1 MIAILAVTLGAAIGA
16 PMRYLVDRWVTV
28 RTLGASGTAPFP
40 WGLLTVN
47 VIGSAIAG
55 PVLALTTG
63 DLRTF
68 LLIGFCGAFTTYSGF
83 GLEVNR
89 IWSISRPVFW
99 SALIVMPVACTGAFL
114 ITYNMANW
122 IGH

>member
-1 MIAILAVTLGAAIGA
+1 MIAVLAVTLGAAIGA

-28 RTLGASGTAPFP
+28 RASGPSGSAAFP

-68 LLIGFCGAFTTYSGF
+68 LLIGFCGAFTTFSGF
-83 GLEVNR
+83 GWEVNR

-122 IGH
+122 IGQ

>member
-1 MIAILAVTLGAAIGA
+1 MIAILAVTFGAAIGA

-28 RTLGASGTAPFP
+28 RTAGPSGSAVFP

-63 DLRTF
+63 DLRLF
-68 LLIGFCGAFTTYSGF
+68 LLVGICGAFTTFSGF
-83 GLEVNR
+83 GWEVNR
-89 IWSISRPVFW
+89 IWSLSRPVFW
-99 SALIVMPVACTGAFL
+99 SVLIAMPVACTGAFL

-122 IGH
+122 IGR

>member
-16 PMRYLVDRWVTV
+16 PMRYLVDRWVTA
-28 RTLGASGTAPFP
+28 RTVGPSGSAAFP

-89 IWSISRPVFW
+89 IWSINRPVFW

>member
-68 LLIGFCGAFTTYSGF
+68 LLIGFCGAFTTFSGF
-83 GLEVNR
+83 GWEVNR

-122 IGH
+122 IGR

>member
-16 PMRYLVDRWVTV
+16 PMRYLVDRWVTS
-28 RTLGASGTAPFP
+28 RTLGASGSAPFP

-114 ITYNMANW
+114 IAYNMANW
-122 IGH
+122 IGR

>member
-16 PMRYLVDRWVTV
+16 PMRYLVDRWVTA
-28 RTLGASGTAPFP
+28 RASGPSGLAAFP
-40 WGLLTVN
+40 WGLLPVN

-68 LLIGFCGAFTTYSGF
+68 LLIGFCGAFTTFSGF
-83 GLEVNR
+83 GWEVNR
-89 IWSISRPVFW
+89 IWSLSRPVFW

-114 ITYNMANW
+114 IAYNMANW
-122 IGH
+122 IGR

>member
-16 PMRYLVDRWVTV
+16 PMRYLVDRWVTA
-28 RTLGASGTAPFP
+28 RTVGPSGSAAFP

-122 IGH
+122 IGR

>member
-16 PMRYLVDRWVTV
+16 PMRYLVDRWVTA
-28 RTLGASGTAPFP
+28 RTVGPSGLAAFP

-68 LLIGFCGAFTTYSGF
+68 LLIGFCGAFTTFSGF
-83 GLEVNR
+83 GWEVNR
-89 IWSISRPVFW
+89 IWSLSRPVFW

-122 IGH
+122 IGK

>member
-16 PMRYLVDRWVTV
+16 PMRYLVDRWVTA
-28 RTLGASGTAPFP
+28 RASGPSGLAAFP

-68 LLIGFCGAFTTYSGF
+68 LLIGFCGAFTTFSGF
-83 GLEVNR
+83 GWEVNR
-89 IWSISRPVFW
+89 IWSLSRPDFW

-114 ITYNMANW
+114 IAYNMANW
-122 IGH
+122 IGR

>member
-16 PMRYLVDRWVTV
+16 PMRYLVDRWVTA
-28 RTLGASGTAPFP
+28 RASGPSGLAAFP

-68 LLIGFCGAFTTYSGF
+68 LLIGFCGAFTTFSGF
-83 GLEVNR
+83 GWEVNR
-89 IWSISRPVFW
+89 IWSLSRPVFW
-99 SALIVMPVACTGAFL
+99 SALIVMPVACTGAFS
-114 ITYNMANW
+114 IAYNMANW
-122 IGH
+122 IGR

>member
-16 PMRYLVDRWVTV
+16 PMRYLVDRWVTS
-28 RTLGASGTAPFP
+28 RTLGASGSAPFP
-40 WGLLTVN
+40 WGLLTV
-47 VIGSAIAG
+47 
-55 PVLALTTG
+55 

-122 IGH
+122 IGQ

>member
-16 PMRYLVDRWVTV
+16 PMRYLVDRWVTA
-28 RTLGASGTAPFP
+28 RTVGPSGSAAFP

-122 IGH
+122 IGQ

>member
-16 PMRYLVDRWVTV
+16 PMRYLLDRWVTA
-28 RTLGASGTAPFP
+28 RTMGPSGPATFP

-83 GLEVNR
+83 GWEVNR

-122 IGH
+122 IGR

>member
-16 PMRYLVDRWVTV
+16 PMRYLVDRWVTA
-28 RTLGASGTAPFP
+28 RASGPSGLAAFP

-68 LLIGFCGAFTTYSGF
+68 LLIGFCGAFTTFSGF
-83 GLEVNR
+83 GWEVNR
-89 IWSISRPVFW
+89 IWSLSRPVFW

-114 ITYNMANW
+114 IAYNMANW
-122 IGH
+122 IGR

>member
-16 PMRYLVDRWVTV
+16 PMRYLVDRWVTA
-28 RTLGASGTAPFP
+28 RASGPSGLAAFP

-68 LLIGFCGAFTTYSGF
+68 LLIGFCGAFTTFSGF
-83 GLEVNR
+83 WWEVNR
-89 IWSISRPVFW
+89 IWSLSRPVFW

-114 ITYNMANW
+114 IAYHMANW
-122 IGH
+122 IGR

>member
-16 PMRYLVDRWVTV
+16 PMRYLMDRWVTV
-28 RTLGASGTAPFP
+28 RTSGPSGSAAFP

-55 PVLALTTG
+55 PVLSLSSG
-63 DLRTF
+63 DLRLF
-68 LLIGFCGAFTTYSGF
+68 LLVGICGAFTPVSGF
-83 GLEVNR
+83 AWEVNGL
-89 IWSISRPVFW
+89 RPITRMVFW

-122 IGH
+122 IGK

>member
-16 PMRYLVDRWVTV
+16 PMRYLVDRWVTA
-28 RTLGASGTAPFP
+28 RTLGPSGSAVFP

-47 VIGSAIAG
+47 VIGSSIAG

-83 GLEVNR
+83 GWEVNR

-122 IGH
+122 IGQ

>member
-16 PMRYLVDRWVTV
+16 PMRYLVDRWVTA
-28 RTLGASGTAPFP
+28 RASGPSGLAAFP

-68 LLIGFCGAFTTYSGF
+68 LLIGFCGAFTTFSGF
-83 GLEVNR
+83 GWETNR
-89 IWSISRPVFW
+89 LWSRNRVVFW
-99 SALIVMPVACTGAFL
+99 IAIVAMPVACTGAFL

-122 IGH
+122 IGQ

>member
-1 MIAILAVTLGAAIGA
+1 MIAILAVTFGAAIGA
-16 PMRYLVDRWVTV
+16 PMRYLVDRWVTA
-28 RTLGASGTAPFP
+28 RTAGPSGSAVFP

-68 LLIGFCGAFTTYSGF
+68 LLIGFCGAFTTFSGF
-83 GLEVNR
+83 GWEVNR
-89 IWSISRPVFW
+89 IWSLSRPVFW

-122 IGH
+122 IGR